1 MPVPFLDFMK
11 MNADVDTDIRQAF
24 TQVWESKWYVLG
36 RSVKDFEQT
45 YAEYSQTAHCVG
57 VSNGLEALHLSLRAL
72 EIGEGDSV
80 IVPSNTYIATW
91 LAISYVDAEII
102 PVEPRE
108 ATGNLDPELIEAAIK
123 PNTKAIMPVHL
134 FGQACEMD
142 AIMKIANAHG
152 LKVIED
158 NAQAQGATY
167 NGQPTGS
174 FGHANGTSFYPG
186 KNLGALGDAGAIT
199 LNDGDLQQ
207 ELLSLRNYGS
217 HKKYHNDRIGYN
229 ARLDELQAA
238 FLHAKLPHLDHWS
251 RERQTIAG
259 RYDAA
264 IDAIDGIERLQLAQG
279 STCVYH
285 LYPIKTAAR
294 DELQQFLN
302 AREIGTLIH
311 YPIPPHLQKA
321 YAHLGYERGA
331 FPIAERWAFEELSLP
346 IYPGL
351 SEAQQDEV
359 LNALQEFAQAGA

>member
-1 MPVPFLDFMK
+1 MPVPFLDFTK
-11 MNADVDTDIRQAF
+11 MNADVDGDIRKAF
-24 TQVWESKWYVLG
+24 TRVWDSKWYVLG
-36 RSVKDFEQT
+36 QSVTDFEQA
-45 YAEYSQTAHCVG
+45 YAEYCQTKHCVG

-72 EIGEGDSV
+72 QIGEGDSV

-91 LAISYVDAEII
+91 LAISYVGAEII

-108 ATGNLDPELIEAAIK
+108 ATGNLNPELIEAAIK

-158 NAQAQGATY
+158 NAQAQGAAH
-167 NGQPTGS
+167 NGQSTGS

-199 LNDGDLQQ
+199 LNHSELQQ

-229 ARLDELQAA
+229 VRLDELQAA
-238 FLHAKLPHLDHWS
+238 FLHAKLPHLDNWS
-251 RERQTIAG
+251 RERQAIAARYDTVVDEIAG
-259 RYDAA
+259 
-264 IDAIDGIERLQLAQG
+264 IKRLQLAEG

-285 LYPIKTAAR
+285 LYPIRVAAR
-294 DELQQFLN
+294 DELQSFLKDN
-302 AREIGTLIH
+302 KIGTLIH

-321 YAHLGYERGA
+321 YAHLRYERGA
-331 FPIAERWAFEELSLP
+331 FPIAERWALEELSLP

-351 SEAQQDEV
+351 SEVQQDAV
-359 LNALQEFAQAGA
+359 VDALQTFAAAGS